1 MENPRE
7 VQRRTKKKEDP
18 CWPVHGP
25 RFLQMDISP
34 LCGGHLCWVGVPLP
48 QCLHH
53 TDMSAMQKHV
63 NPDAHYKVLNMQAQL
78 YHESSTSVFGYHM
91 AHPYLLPDCMCYPL

>member
-34 LCGGHLCWVGVPLP
+34 LCGGHLCWVGTTPNAYSIYLSIGFSVG
-48 QCLHH
+48 
-53 TDMSAMQKHV
+53 SSWKKKEKGEKEKHL
-63 NPDAHYKVLNMQAQL
+63 DAL
-78 YHESSTSVFGYHM
+78 T
-91 AHPYLLPDCMCYPL
+91 LPD